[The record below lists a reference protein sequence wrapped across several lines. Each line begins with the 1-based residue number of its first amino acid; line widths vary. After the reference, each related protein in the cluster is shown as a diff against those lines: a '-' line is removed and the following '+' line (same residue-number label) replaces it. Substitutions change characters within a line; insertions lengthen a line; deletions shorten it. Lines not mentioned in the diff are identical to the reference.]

1 MIEVRPTRP
10 DEWERMRRLRH
21 AALTDAPSAFA
32 EVLAESEA
40 LSEEVW
46 RRRTTPTDLQV
57 TLVATD
63 DESMVGM
70 CAVIRDAVTDQARLV
85 AVWVD
90 PAHRGQGVAAS
101 LIEAAIAWCERLRVG
116 YLTTAVNE
124 TNLPAAAA
132 YRNAGFA
139 ETGGRK
145 PMPSH
150 PGHFEIDLSRPI
162 GSGR

>member
-21 AALTDAPSAFA
+21 AALTDAPTAFA
-32 EVLAESEA
+32 ETLAESEA
-40 LSEEVW
+40 LAEEVW
-46 RRRTTPTDLQV
+46 RHRAKPNDHQL

-63 DESMVGM
+63 GESAVGM
-70 CAVIRDAVTDQARLV
+70 CAVIRDSGPDQARLV

-101 LIEAAIAWCERLRVG
+101 LIEAAIAWCERQRVG
-116 YLTTAVNE
+116 HLTTAVNE
-124 TNLPAAAA
+124 TNLSAAAA
-132 YRNAGFA
+132 YRRAGFA

-145 PMPSH
+145 PIPNH
-150 PGHFEIDLSRPI
+150 PGHFEIDLSLPI
-162 GSGR
+162 GSDR